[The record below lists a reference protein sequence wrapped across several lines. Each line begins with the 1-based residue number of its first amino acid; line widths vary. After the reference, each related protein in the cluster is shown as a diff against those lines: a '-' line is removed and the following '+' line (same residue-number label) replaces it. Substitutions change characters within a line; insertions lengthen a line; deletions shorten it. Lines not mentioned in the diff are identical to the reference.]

1 MLCLKCEFAC
11 MMELLSFQRGE
22 LQDSLYEF
30 GAARKRGRGK
40 SQVRAVVISLNQKW
54 KQKTTEQLTVTSV
67 FQWLLCLQNAH
78 RLQAEVEMQH
88 QCWVHA
94 LTHQHPVQS
103 WGTRPQP
110 GLQQCGMPPLSCL
123 TNEVPFPLLTSILQ
137 QWWSLG
143 STDVSLF
150 PQSHEVLQE
159 KRNHRLMPWEKFPN

>member
-110 GLQQCGMPPLSCL
+110 GLQQCGIPPPSPASQMRCHFPCSH
-123 TNEVPFPLLTSILQ
+123 PFCNSGDHWGAQ
-137 QWWSLG
+137 MYHC
-143 STDVSLF
+143 F
-150 PQSHEVLQE
+150 
-159 KRNHRLMPWEKFPN
+159 HRATEPWGAPGKKKS